1 METIPCLFVIILEF
15 KDFSKEALAA
25 IFALA
30 YSSVNH
36 MSDDSKLRHL
46 TYWGYSKEIALIA
59 IKYAPRLLEVIN
71 NPRESCSVEASKFP
85 ALVYN

>member
-30 YSSVNH
+30 CSSINH
-36 MSDDSKLRHL
+36 MSDSSKLRYL
-46 TYWGYSKEIALIA
+46 RYWGYSKENALIA
-59 IKYAPRLLEVIN
+59 IKHAPRLLELIDN
-71 NPRESCSVEASKFP
+71 YKKSCLVEASKFP